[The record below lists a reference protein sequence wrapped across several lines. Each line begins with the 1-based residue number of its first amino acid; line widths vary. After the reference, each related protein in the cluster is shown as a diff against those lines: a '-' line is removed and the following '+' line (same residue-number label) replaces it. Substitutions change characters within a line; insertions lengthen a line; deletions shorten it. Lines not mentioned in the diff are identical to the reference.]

1 MRHRRVEY
9 RLLQEWPVNIN
20 LNSRHPWRVPA
31 GVCFRLRAPH
41 PGAGIRH
48 ALHPSAAYHLF
59 NQGRVNL
66 AVLRRGGGTHFK

>member
-1 MRHRRVEY
+1 MYPPASASDSGHRT
-9 RLLQEWPVNIN
+9 
-20 LNSRHPWRVPA
+20 
-31 GVCFRLRAPH
+31 RAPH